1 MKKQKTNW
9 VLTIVFNIG
18 NLNRIF
24 PAVYG
29 CYHCLQET
37 E

>member
-1 MKKQKTNW
+1 MKKQKIKLGTYHR
-9 VLTIVFNIG
+9 FNIG

>member
-1 MKKQKTNW
+1 MKKQKTK
-9 VLTIVFNIG
+9 LGTYHRFNIG

-24 PAVYG
+24 PTVYG